1 MDDLTCLRVSVD
13 GAVALIELDRPERL
27 NALNPTLMNEL
38 ITVAERLDDDPT
50 IRAAVVTGR
59 GRAFC
64 AGFDL
69 DVFAGSGLLD
79 GSWAD
84 RYDAVQL
91 GASMADTLEQIRP
104 ITVAALHGHVV
115 GGGVVLA
122 AACDLRVATDD
133 TVFSIPEVDIGI
145 PLAWGGIPRLV
156 RELGPALTKELVM
169 TCRPFSAAEAAAAGF
184 LNRVVEAGGHLAA
197 ADELAAAVAA
207 RPAVPVTIT
216 KRHVNA
222 VVRQASMADF
232 AFTDGAAL
240 MAALADPEAAEWRR
254 SYLTGHRSEDPES

>member
-1 MDDLTCLRVSVD
+1 MDDLTCLRVSID
-13 GAVALIELDRPERL
+13 GAIALVELDRPERL
-27 NALNPTLMNEL
+27 NALNPTLMHEL
-38 ITVAERLDDDPT
+38 IAVARRLDADPT
-50 IRAAVVTGR
+50 IRAAIVTGR

-69 DVFAGSGLLD
+69 DVFTGSDLLD

-91 GASMADTLEQIRP
+91 GAVMADTLEAIRP
-104 ITVAALHGHVV
+104 VTVAALHGHVV

-122 AACDLRVATDD
+122 AACDLRIATDD
-133 TVFSIPEVDIGI
+133 TVLSIPEVDIGI

-169 TCRPFSAAEAAAAGF
+169 TCRPFSPTEAANAGF
-184 LNRVVEAGGHLAA
+184 LNRVVSPGAHVAA
-197 ADELAAAVAA
+197 ARQLAAAVAS

-222 VVRQASMADF
+222 VVRQSSMADF

-254 SYLTGHRSEDPES
+254 RYLTGHRTEDPKA